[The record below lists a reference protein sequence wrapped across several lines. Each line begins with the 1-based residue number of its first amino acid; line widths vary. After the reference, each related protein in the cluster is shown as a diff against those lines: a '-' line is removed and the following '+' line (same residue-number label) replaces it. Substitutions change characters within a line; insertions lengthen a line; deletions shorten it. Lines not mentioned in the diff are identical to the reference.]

1 VTRQPPDDPTAVA
14 LRGFGPVGITAA
26 LIILLSGN
34 IFVRG
39 FPIAPGG
46 ALLVLLWAWRSR
58 TPWREIGYA
67 RPRNWVWTVLA
78 GVLFGSA
85 FKILMK
91 MIVMPLLG
99 APPTNQAYA
108 FLIGN
113 DALLPIAIWAMFVVG
128 CRSCSDRVRGSR
140 LESCSSPPCCLAPDT
155 MWAREL
161 PVFNRRR
168 CSVSFLARSSRAPAR
183 YGR

>member
-1 VTRQPPDDPTAVA
+1 
-14 LRGFGPVGITAA
+14 
-26 LIILLSGN
+26 
-34 IFVRG
+34 
-39 FPIAPGG
+39 
-46 ALLVLLWAWRSR
+46 LLWAWRSR

-128 CRSCSDRVRGSR
+128 FSEETVFRGFLFER
-140 LESCSSPPCCLAPDT
+140 LQKLFGSGTWVTIGIVLFTSLLFGAGHYVGQGVAGVQQAT
-155 MWAREL
+155 LFGLVFGAIFARTGSLWTLMCAHTAFDLTALGMIYWNVERD
-161 PVFNRRR
+161 VAQFI
-168 CSVSFLARSSRAPAR
+168 FK
-183 YGR
+183 